1 MAGNGRVL
9 TSQYS
14 FEQTI
19 HVIRLK
25 WWLQVAHL
33 VSYAAERPNVRL
45 KIVWLV
51 FPHLRARV
59 VRGARLRVQQAL
71 LGHLTHIQVAQLG
84 CGVLIQEY
92 VGTLHVAMED
102 VQLMKAL
109 ETSDHLDHSLP
120 NVLLLVV
127 LLIVLILADSL
138 ENITIICKLHHNA

>member
-9 TSQYS
+9 TSQYP

-71 LGHLTHIQVAQLG
+71 LSHLADIEVAQLG

-109 ETSDHLDHSLP
+109 EPSDHLDHSLP